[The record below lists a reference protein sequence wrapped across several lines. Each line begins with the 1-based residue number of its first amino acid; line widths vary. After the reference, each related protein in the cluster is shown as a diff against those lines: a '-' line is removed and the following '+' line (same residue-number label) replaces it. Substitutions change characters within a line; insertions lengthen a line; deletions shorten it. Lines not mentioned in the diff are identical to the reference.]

1 MGTGRYSKILS
12 RQFENHYIDF
22 EGYAVTKLMDN
33 KKNLMKKSMAA
44 ESIAVC

>member
-33 KKNLMKKSMAA
+33 KKKFNEKKYGS
-44 ESIAVC
+44 